1 MIGNYNLRPCAWCL
15 KTSPVKTLRSA
26 WTTRDDVTAAEIEAA
41 MDLVIA
47 RNIFSSSGG
56 DLVSKQDIRII
67 DSTTNDL
74 YDPPIQ

>member
-1 MIGNYNLRPCAWCL
+1 MATTTR
-15 KTSPVKTLRSA
+15 TLRLVFKNQSGKNV
-26 WTTRDDVTAAEIEAA
+26 TFSLDNPRDDVTAAEIEAA